1 MYILAKGQNSIIAGC
16 PFPSVISGK
25 ISPDRRK
32 PAAVV
37 PDSCGLC
44 YGYAGQRTRF
54 GVSPGTRKD
63 ICIITAA
70 VAAGMTGVNSFET
83 TVSNEGGFTELRSDK
98 AGAASCA
105 PLRGT
110 QHCFTGI
117 KTVIHAPGF
126 YEPAAQVLS
135 NARWRAF
142 GAAHGTG

>member
-1 MYILAKGQNSIIAGC
+1 MLCWVY
-16 PFPSVISGK
+16 
-25 ISPDRRK
+25 R
-32 PAAVV
+32 AVH
-37 PDSCGLC
+37 P
-44 YGYAGQRTRF
+44 

-70 VAAGMTGVNSFET
+70 VAAGMTEVNSFET

-98 AGAASCA
+98 AGAAICA
-105 PLRGT
+105 PLCGT

-142 GAAHGTG
+142 GAALGIG

>member
-1 MYILAKGQNSIIAGC
+1 MLSLTAGILQIGGSPRPLFRMTAGSC
-16 PFPSVISGK
+16 YVLTY
-25 ISPDRRK
+25 R
-32 PAAVV
+32 AV
-37 PDSCGLC
+37 CH
-44 YGYAGQRTRF
+44 

-70 VAAGMTGVNSFET
+70 VAAGMTEVNSFES

-98 AGAASCA
+98 AGAAICA
-105 PLRGT
+105 PLCGT

-135 NARWRAF
+135 NARSARSAQRS
-142 GAAHGTG
+142 G

>member
-1 MYILAKGQNSIIAGC
+1 MYVLAKGQNGIIAGC

-25 ISPDRRK
+25 IFPDRRK

-44 YGYAGQRTRF
+44 YGYAGQRTRI

-98 AGAASCA
+98 AGAAICA
-105 PLRGT
+105 PLCGT

-135 NARWRAF
+135 NAR
-142 GAAHGTG
+142 AARSAQRSG